1 MAGFDTTLYP
11 IQVCIVIAGPCKR
24 LGVRWE
30 NRRMETRMTETS
42 EERVPTRS
50 RENTRARLLDA
61 AAQVFAE
68 VGLGEASVEAVCE
81 RAGFTRGAFYSNFD
95 SKDELFVELAGRF
108 VSQQVEAVRERVA
121 ALIEC
126 GPAADGAPD
135 DMVGLVE
142 ALDVPGDVR
151 LGVLLMSEI
160 RNRAMRDAKTAEA
173 YLAQDARMLREVSQL
188 LEDIAQAKGLRLTLP
203 AEEAARIVLTAW
215 EGVSARAII
224 AGIPE
229 PELLEVRAREMAR
242 IGHLIIDDQ
251 PGR

>member
-1 MAGFDTTLYP
+1 MNRGNMSGDDTAAKP
-11 IQVCIVIAGPCKR
+11 Q
-24 LGVRWE
+24 
-30 NRRMETRMTETS
+30 
-42 EERVPTRS
+42 TRS

-68 VGLGEASVEAVCE
+68 VGLGEASVEAICE
-81 RAGFTRGAFYSNFD
+81 RAGFTRGAFYSNFE

-108 VSQQVEAVRERVA
+108 IRQQVEAVRERVA
-121 ALIEC
+121 ALIES
-126 GPAADGAPD
+126 GPAADDDPD

-173 YLAQDARMLREVSQL
+173 FLAQDERMVGEVSQL
-188 LEDIAQAKGLRLTLP
+188 LQDVAQAKGLRLSLP
-203 AEEAARIVLTAW
+203 AAEAARIVLTAW
-215 EGVSARAII
+215 EGVSARGLI

-229 PELLEVRAREMAR
+229 ADLLELRAREIGR
-242 IGHLIIDDQ
+242 IGQLIIE
-251 PGR
+251 RS